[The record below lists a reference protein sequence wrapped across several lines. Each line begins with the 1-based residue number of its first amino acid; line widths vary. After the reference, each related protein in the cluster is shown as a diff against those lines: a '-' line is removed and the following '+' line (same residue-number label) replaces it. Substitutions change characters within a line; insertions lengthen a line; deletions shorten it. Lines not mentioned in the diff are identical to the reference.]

1 MWPNPLIMH
10 SLVKN
15 SAFNFPYKKYLMLQ
29 MKKLDVQ
36 ASVSLIK
43 IVEKHISIYKD
54 ILVEKVRHQIDSL
67 HSGKFSMILLCAD
80 INS

>member
-15 SAFNFPYKKYLMLQ
+15 SGFNFPYKKYLMLQ

-54 ILVEKVRHQIDSL
+54 ILVEKVRHHIDSL
-67 HSGKFSMILLCAD
+67 HSGKFFMILLCAD
-80 INS
+80 INP